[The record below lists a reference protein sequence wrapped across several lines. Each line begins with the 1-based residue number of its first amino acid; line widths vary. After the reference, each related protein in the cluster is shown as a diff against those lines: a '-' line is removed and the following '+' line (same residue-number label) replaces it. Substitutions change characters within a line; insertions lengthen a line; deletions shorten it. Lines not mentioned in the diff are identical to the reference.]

1 VLQTDYDPP
10 SPREWQDCAPLGRGR
25 DSAPIGRDMELL
37 REGARVLGLHL
48 TAEHVRAFQ
57 IYYRELGAWN
67 RKFNLTTVTRCEE
80 VQLKHFLDS
89 LTCLLA
95 LPVPGAD
102 RGKRL
107 PNVVPLSSKETP
119 LLCIDVGTG
128 AGFPGL
134 PMKILRPA
142 LHMTLLESARKKI
155 TFLEHLVKCLG
166 LESVKTLWARAE
178 EAGQDA
184 HHRERYD
191 VVLARAV
198 ADLAVLVEYCLPLC
212 RKGGCFI
219 AQKGAEVEAE
229 LKRAEAATNLLG
241 GKLREVKTLHL
252 PGLKELRSLV
262 LIDKVGQT
270 PVKYPRRPGIP
281 SKRPITGE

>member
-1 VLQTDYDPP
+1 
-10 SPREWQDCAPLGRGR
+10 
-25 DSAPIGRDMELL
+25 MELL
-37 REGARVLGLHL
+37 HEGARVLGLHL

-57 IYYRELGAWN
+57 TYYRELGVWN
-67 RKFNLTTVTRCEE
+67 RKFNLTTVTRYEE

-102 RGKRL
+102 RGERL
-107 PNVVPLSSKETP
+107 PNVVPLSSKEMP

-134 PMKILRPA
+134 PVKIMRPA
-142 LHMTLLESARKKI
+142 LHMTLLESSQKKI
-155 TFLEHLVKCLG
+155 TFLEHVVKCLG
-166 LESVKTLWARAE
+166 LGNVEPLWARAE

-191 VVLARAV
+191 IVLARAV
-198 ADLAVLVEYCLPLC
+198 ADFTVLVEYCLPLC

-229 LKRAEAATNLLG
+229 LTRAEEAISLLG
-241 GKLREVKTLHL
+241 GKLREVKSLRL
-252 PGLKELRSLV
+252 SGLKEPRSLV

-270 PVKYPRRPGIP
+270 PVKYPRRAGMP
-281 SKRPITGE
+281 SKRPLTGE